1 MNVGQK
7 ELNVTPY
14 KTKIIFAN
22 LIVYCPQSP
31 ESHKT
36 PLRDDHQLH
45 AKMLKLHFFFF
56 QLTLALSKISAI
68 Y

>member
-14 KTKIIFAN
+14 KTKTKFAN

-36 PLRDDHQLH
+36 PLGNNHQLH
-45 AKMLKLHFFFF
+45 TKMPKLHF
-56 QLTLALSKISAI
+56 LN
-68 Y
+68 